1 MPPAE
6 RYGPDDPREWLRQ
19 ARVDLAMA
27 RAEVPGVDAMEP
39 FCFHAQQSAEKAIK
53 ALLLHRGIRFPH
65 VHDLDR
71 LLVLLSDHGVE
82 APDTVR
88 EADRLSEYAVLTRYP
103 LDREPVTVEQRREA
117 VEIAETVLRWTEHL
131 ISHSSGA

>member
-6 RYGPDDPREWLRQ
+6 RYRPDDPREWLRQ

-53 ALLLHRGIRFPH
+53 ALLLHLGIRFPH

-71 LLVLLSDHGVE
+71 LLVLLSDHGVD
-82 APDTVR
+82 APDAVR
-88 EADRLSEYAVLTRYP
+88 EADKLSDYAVLARYP
-103 LDREPVTVEQRREA
+103 LDREPTTAEQRREA
-117 VEIAETVLRWTEHL
+117 VEIAETVLRWAERL
-131 ISHSSGA
+131 IGSSAGI